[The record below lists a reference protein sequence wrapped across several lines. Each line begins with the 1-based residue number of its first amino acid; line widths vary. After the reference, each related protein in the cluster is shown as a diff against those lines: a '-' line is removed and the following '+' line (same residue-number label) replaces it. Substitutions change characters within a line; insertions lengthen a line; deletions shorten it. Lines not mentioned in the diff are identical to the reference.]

1 MEWRQHRKSIYGAHT
16 QWVIE
21 QQTINKVKLAF
32 LFSAVSF
39 RGSWHRTRYYCNC
52 MRHISRSFIDMTL
65 KPKKKFINYQQFWVI
80 FGQQS
85 WEELQGW
92 SKISSS
98 KDTHGLLRVTASVAS
113 KGISSLT
120 KQYSNK
126 RKFIAS
132 CCLQMKTVSSSKRIK
147 MYRTVYIESQNKV
160 AHLFFPIFYA

>member
-1 MEWRQHRKSIYGAHT
+1 MSNRTTDNKQGQTCILVFGCQLSWILT
-16 QWVIE
+16 QNQILLQLHAPHFTFV
-21 QQTINKVKLAF
+21 
-32 LFSAVSF
+32 
-39 RGSWHRTRYYCNC
+39 Y
-52 MRHISRSFIDMTL
+52 RHDT
-65 KPKKKFINYQQFWVI
+65 KTQKKFINYQQFWVI

-98 KDTHGLLRVTASVAS
+98 KDTHGLLRGTASVAS

>member
-65 KPKKKFINYQQFWVI
+65 KPKKNSLITSNFGLFSDNNHERNYKAEVKFRHPKTHTDY
-80 FGQQS
+80 
-85 WEELQGW
+85 WEVQHRW
-92 SKISSS
+92 
-98 KDTHGLLRVTASVAS
+98 RS

-147 MYRTVYIESQNKV
+147 MYRTVYIESQNRV